1 MMVLV
6 SAVAA
11 ALAAWL
17 VVPDPLLPRRR
28 LADPGRPSPLSAL
41 GSGVPGGLSGETR
54 RRLALAAGAM
64 AGAIGAGL
72 GALWW
77 ALVLGPPVALVGW
90 VVSGRLVS
98 PAVRR
103 RQARLRADLPA
114 ALDLMASCLAAGL
127 PVRGAAA
134 AVADAVGG
142 PVGQDLDRVLAQVA
156 IGDAESRAWSCLRD
170 EAAWSLVARDLAR
183 SVESGTALV
192 AMLRSHAERARKERH
207 AALQER
213 ARAVGVRSVLPLMAC
228 YLPAFIL
235 VGIVPIIAGTL
246 PAVLG

>member
-1 MMVLV
+1 MALV

-11 ALAAWL
+11 ALAGWL
-17 VVPDPLLPRRR
+17 VVPDPLRLRRRPADPRSLARWSGIGRSVPGGMSAEARRR
-28 LADPGRPSPLSAL
+28 LC
-41 GSGVPGGLSGETR
+41 
-54 RRLALAAGAM
+54 LAAGGL
-64 AGAIGAGL
+64 AGAVAAGAGS
-72 GALWW
+72 LWW
-77 ALVLGPPVALVGW
+77 ALVVGPPVALAGW
-90 VVSGRLVS
+90 VISSRLVS

-103 RQARLRADLPA
+103 RRARLRADLPS

-127 PVRGAAA
+127 PVRSAAA
-134 AVADAVGG
+134 AVADAFGG
-142 PVGQDLDRVLAQVA
+142 PVGQDLERVLAQVA
-156 IGDAESRAWSCLRD
+156 IGDAESRAWLCLRD
-170 EAAWSLVARDLAR
+170 EPSWTLVARDLAR

-192 AMLRSHAERARKERH
+192 GMLRSHAEQARKERH
-207 AALQER
+207 AVLQEQ